1 MYSRYTTLATRSA
14 LPHLLAMAKSRSA
27 PSLFAA
33 ARLERDAPRPLA
45 DKLRPTRLSEV
56 VGQDHLLGRDGSLT
70 RMLDT
75 RTLGSLIFWGPPGTG
90 KTTVARL
97 LAEAT
102 ELHFEQISAIFSGV
116 ADLKRVFD
124 AARSRR
130 ETGQGTLLFVDEI
143 HRFNRAQQDSFLPV
157 MEDGTIVVVGAT
169 TENPSFELNAPLLS
183 RARVLVF
190 KPLDSAALE
199 KLLAR
204 AEAMEGKPLP
214 LDKQARASLI
224 RMADGDGRAAL
235 TLAEEVWRAARVG
248 EIFDAAKLQGI
259 VQRRAP
265 IYDKSQDSHYNL
277 ISALH
282 KSVRGSDPDAALYY
296 LCRMLDAGED
306 PLYIARRVV
315 RMAVEDIGLADPQAL
330 VICNAAKDAYDFL
343 GSPEGEL
350 AIAQAVIYLAT
361 APKSNAAYV
370 AFGAAMRTAKE
381 AGSLLPPKHILNAP
395 TKLMK
400 TEGYGA
406 GYDYDHDA
414 PDAFSGQDYFPE
426 ALGRQTFYD
435 PPERGFEREIR
446 KRLEYWAKLRK
457 EPGRR

>member
-1 MYSRYTTLATRSA
+1 MNSRPKRGGGPT
-14 LPHLLAMAKSRSA
+14 
-27 PSLFAA
+27 LFAA
-33 ARLERDAPRPLA
+33 AGLDHDAPRPLA
-45 DKLRPTRLSEV
+45 DKLRPTTLAEV
-56 VGQDHLLGRDGSLT
+56 VGQDHLLGPDGALT
-70 RMLDT
+70 RMLAT
-75 RTLGSLIFWGPPGTG
+75 RSLGSLVFWGPPGTG

-97 LAEAT
+97 LAQAT
-102 ELHFEQISAIFSGV
+102 DLHFEQISAIFTGV
-116 ADLKRVFD
+116 ADLKKVFE
-124 AARSRR
+124 AARVRR

-157 MEDGTIVVVGAT
+157 MEDGTIVLVGAT

-190 KPLDSAALE
+190 RSLDAEAIE

-204 AEAMEGKPLP
+204 AEVIEGKPLP
-214 LDKQARASLI
+214 LDEEARASLA

-235 TLAEEVWRAARVG
+235 TLAEEVWRAARSG
-248 EIFDAAKLQGI
+248 ETFDTAALQDI

-265 IYDKSQDSHYNL
+265 IYDKSQDGHYNL

-296 LCRMLDAGED
+296 LARMLDAGEP

-330 VICNAAKDAYDFL
+330 VIANAAKEAYDFL

-350 AIAQAVIYLAT
+350 AIAEAVIYMAT
-361 APKSNAAYV
+361 APKSNATYT
-370 AFGAAMRTAKE
+370 AFGAAMRTAKQ
-381 AGSLLPPKHILNAP
+381 AGSLLPPKHVLNAP

-406 GYDYDHDA
+406 NYDYDHNA
-414 PDAFSGQDYFPE
+414 PEAFSGQDYFPE
-426 ALGRQTFYD
+426 ALGRQQFYN

-446 KRLEYWAKLRK
+446 KRLEYWAKLRN
-457 EPGRR
+457 ERGG

>member
-1 MYSRYTTLATRSA
+1 MSSRPKRGGGPT
-14 LPHLLAMAKSRSA
+14 
-27 PSLFAA
+27 LFAA
-33 ARLERDAPRPLA
+33 AGLDHDAPRPLA
-45 DKLRPTRLSEV
+45 DKLRPTTLAEV
-56 VGQDHLLGRDGSLT
+56 VGQDHLLGPDGALT
-70 RMLDT
+70 RMLAT
-75 RTLGSLIFWGPPGTG
+75 RSLGSLVFWGPPGTG

-97 LAEAT
+97 LAQAT
-102 ELHFEQISAIFSGV
+102 DLHFEQISAIFTGV
-116 ADLKRVFD
+116 ADLKKVFE
-124 AARSRR
+124 AARVRR

-157 MEDGTIVVVGAT
+157 MEDGTIVLVGAT

-190 KPLDSAALE
+190 RSLDAEAIE

-204 AEAMEGKPLP
+204 AEVIEGKPLP
-214 LDKQARASLI
+214 LDEEARASLA

-235 TLAEEVWRAARVG
+235 TLAEEVWRAARSG
-248 EIFDAAKLQGI
+248 ETFDTAALQDI
-259 VQRRAP
+259 VQRPAP
-265 IYDKSQDSHYNL
+265 IYDKSQDGHYNL

-296 LCRMLDAGED
+296 LARMLDAGEP

-330 VICNAAKDAYDFL
+330 VIANAAKEAYDFL

-350 AIAQAVIYLAT
+350 AIAEAVIYMAT
-361 APKSNAAYV
+361 APKSNATYT
-370 AFGAAMRTAKE
+370 AFGAAMRTAKQ
-381 AGSLLPPKHILNAP
+381 AGSLLPPKHVLNAP

-406 GYDYDHDA
+406 NYDYDHNA
-414 PDAFSGQDYFPE
+414 PEAFSGQDYFPE
-426 ALGRQTFYD
+426 ALGRQQFYN

-446 KRLEYWAKLRK
+446 KRLEYWAKLRN
-457 EPGRR
+457 ERGG